1 MYKSST
7 FTQQKSFVLI
17 SKNVFSKP
25 KHACQLQFY
34 HISDLEIKYHP
45 ADWQKRQGDEVNYK
59 STLHGRTMILIFNTL
74 LSLPKFMIRE

>member
-45 ADWQKRQGDEVNYK
+45 AD
-59 STLHGRTMILIFNTL
+59 
-74 LSLPKFMIRE
+74 